1 MLKTLEQLGSQVQNI
16 LNNHPK
22 FQEAMTALQMI
33 AVKKNL
39 TKEQWQELKE
49 RIFQSAVIYILLN
62 DKGLRKQLGEEVYEE
77 LLKQA

>member
-22 FQEAMTALQMI
+22 FQEAMMALQMI